1 MIATQH
7 QTHGQQAA
15 VMLELLTR
23 IALAFEQQNRIIADL
38 SSAVCLVANRIK
50 DLGGD
55 V

>member
-7 QTHGQQAA
+7 QTQLQHDGSL
-15 VMLELLTR
+15 LELLTR